1 MKSPESLFYTML
13 SMFTQAFQ
21 MNRNPLPWTRAINAG
36 ICAGLPIVIGV
47 IFGNLSYGL
56 LSGIGSFTYLYAFHI
71 PYAQRAK
78 RLFFVAAAMTL
89 SVGLGTLL
97 AAHPLTSAV
106 MVGII
111 GSVATFVFGAL
122 QIKGPAAIFFILGFT
137 MATGMPLDPS
147 LAPLRAGLVFLGGAF
162 AWVMGMAGWIT
173 NPHGPET
180 VAVQKVYTELAA
192 LIQATGTDKWM
203 EVRQKLVL
211 TLRTA
216 EETLLAG
223 KVPWD
228 SREHNKRLLLLN
240 DQANAIFVYLLEH
253 FEGCQTALPPEL
265 ADHVRAISDSL
276 TKKRKEKDV
285 ALYDSHEENKIVQ
298 TLIDKLNEARVII
311 DGPLEQIN
319 REISLPRQSLV
330 SIFGGAFDKNSIVF
344 LTSVRFGV
352 VLLIAA
358 LVAYS
363 FEFNRSYWITLSCA
377 AVMSGSTIIAT
388 FHRALQRSFGTI
400 VGIMVASI
408 ILSVRPEGLV
418 IALIVFFLTAL
429 TELSIVVNY
438 GIAAFFITPNA
449 LLLAESTS
457 QIHDLAFFATARVID
472 VVIGCGIGL
481 IGTSLIGRRKA
492 SSLLPHLIA
501 KTIRSQQQYLFTLFS
516 EHRNGEDV
524 IESSERRK
532 MQTNITNLKLVYE
545 TAIGEIPTN
554 KVALEMIWPVV
565 FSIVQVGYLL
575 ESCLKSSNCPILS
588 DKTLSQ
594 LLLVFET
601 MAKSAEQKGV
611 IPMKLVPEIRGFTKL
626 QKEITDLQ
634 DALQLN
640 KRAYS

>member
-1 MKSPESLFYTML
+1 
-13 SMFTQAFQ
+13 
-21 MNRNPLPWTRAINAG
+21 
-36 ICAGLPIVIGV
+36 
-47 IFGNLSYGL
+47 
-56 LSGIGSFTYLYAFHI
+56 
-71 PYAQRAK
+71 
-78 RLFFVAAAMTL
+78 
-89 SVGLGTLL
+89 
-97 AAHPLTSAV
+97 
-106 MVGII
+106 
-111 GSVATFVFGAL
+111 
-122 QIKGPAAIFFILGFT
+122 
-137 MATGMPLDPS
+137 
-147 LAPLRAGLVFLGGAF
+147 
-162 AWVMGMAGWIT
+162 MGMAGWIA

-180 VAVQKVYTELAA
+180 VAVQKVYKELAA

-228 SREHNKRLLLLN
+228 SREHYKRLLLLN

-265 ADHVRAISDSL
+265 TDHVRAISDSL
-276 TKKRKEKDV
+276 TKKRKEKVD
-285 ALYDSHEENKIVQ
+285 ALHDSHEENKIVQ

-319 REISLPRQSLV
+319 RELSLPRQSLV

-388 FHRALQRSFGTI
+388 FHR
-400 VGIMVASI
+400 
-408 ILSVRPEGLV
+408 
-418 IALIVFFLTAL
+418 
-429 TELSIVVNY
+429 
-438 GIAAFFITPNA
+438 
-449 LLLAESTS
+449 

-516 EHRNGEDV
+516 EHRNGVDI

-545 TAIGEIPTN
+545 TAIGEIPSN

-601 MAKSAEQKGV
+601 MAKSAEQKAA
-611 IPMKLVPEIRGFTKL
+611 IPMKHVPEIRGFTKL
-626 QKEITDLQ
+626 QKKITDLQ
-634 DALQLN
+634 DALQLS